1 MIRDGAKLVECA
13 EDILEEL
20 RFSEPEAAPMRDMG
34 PAEGGTGDDRV
45 LSALGHDPVDVD
57 TLVHRTSL
65 TPEALYAILLSL
77 ELEGRVARLPG
88 GRLQR
93 L

>member
-1 MIRDGAKLVECA
+1 
-13 EDILEEL
+13 
-20 RFSEPEAAPMRDMG
+20 
-34 PAEGGTGDDRV
+34 V

-65 TPEALYAILLSL
+65 TPEALSAILLSL